1 MPAEA
6 SCKQTIEIT
15 VPAAEVAQETERAV
29 NALREKVRLPGFRPG
44 KVPADLVRSRFA
56 GDVREDVIRSLVPKH
71 FQQRAEEL
79 SLKVV
84 GTPDVRDVHFHAG
97 EPLTFKADFE
107 VLPEFELMDYSSLS
121 APYRQP
127 EVTEEQVAQR
137 LGELRE
143 QKAEFVNEEPRP
155 AVDGDYAVAAL
166 TRQGEHDASAGKE
179 EQVVV
184 VIGGEDTLEAFSANL
199 RGLSP
204 GEVKEFEVAYPDDY
218 GEASLAG
225 HSVRF
230 HARLEAIRRKELPEL
245 NDEFAKDLGDFQT
258 LEELRGEVRQALER
272 EQESQAQLE
281 AKGKLVEQLVGM
293 HEFPVPEAFVDRQV
307 QNRLEQYLRGLAAR
321 GADIENLKLDWAKIK
336 ESQKEA
342 ATREVKASLLLD
354 RIADRENIGVTNE
367 EVDREVKH
375 LAQQSRQVVAV
386 VRQRLEKEG
395 ALGRI
400 ASRIR
405 NEKTLNFLFEH
416 SRKVAED

>member
-1 MPAEA
+1 MPAES
-6 SCKQTIEIT
+6 SCKQTIEVT
-15 VPAAEVAQETERAV
+15 VPAAEVARETERAV

-44 KVPADLVRSRFA
+44 KVPADLVRTRFSSE
-56 GDVREDVIRSLVPKH
+56 VREDVIKSLVPKH

-79 SLKVV
+79 NLKVV

-107 VLPEFELMDYSSLS
+107 VFPEFELKDYGTLS

-127 EVTEEQVAQR
+127 EVTEEQVAGR
-137 LGELRE
+137 LEELRE

-155 AVDGDYAVAAL
+155 AVDGDHVLAAL
-166 TRQGEHDASAGKE
+166 TRLGGPDAPAGKE
-179 EQVVV
+179 EEVAV
-184 VIGGEDTLEAFSANL
+184 VIGGEDTLDAFSTNF

-204 GEVKEFEVAYPDDY
+204 GEEKEFEVAYPDDY

-225 HSVRF
+225 KSMRF
-230 HARLEAIRRKELPEL
+230 QARLKAIRRRELPEL

-258 LEELRGEVRQALER
+258 LDELRGEVRKALER
-272 EQESQAQLE
+272 EQESIAQQE
-281 AKGKLVEQLVGM
+281 AKGKLVEQLVNM
-293 HEFPVPEAFVDRQV
+293 HEFPVPEAFLDRQV

-321 GADIENLKLDWAKIK
+321 GADIESLKLDWAKIK
-336 ESQKEA
+336 ESQRESA
-342 ATREVKASLLLD
+342 MREVKASLLLD
-354 RIADRENIGVTNE
+354 KIADRENIGVTNE

-375 LAQQSRQVVAV
+375 LALQAREPVAAL
-386 VRQRLEKEG
+386 RQRLEKEG

-405 NEKTLNFLFEH
+405 TEKTLNFLFEH